1 MCVVVVYVCE
11 RDISVHGVWGVSS
24 QVWMMRKREYF
35 SVFLWVEI
43 IGYENLRDVRFGLLS
58 LTFWRKSSSRK
69 RQEEK
74 GVTEDEMVE

>member
-1 MCVVVVYVCE
+1 MLCVWLLCVCVRE
-11 RDISVHGVWGVSS
+11 ISVHGVWGVSF

-43 IGYENLRDVRFGLLS
+43 IGYQIRDVRFGLLS

-69 RQEEK
+69 WQEEK